1 MNCYIGYSTDP
12 QIRYKATSGGVG
24 SAIVKYLLDNG
35 KCDYALSFDWDKK
48 NLCFTPKLI
57 SDFSQY
63 NICGSIYQ
71 EMNLIACIKKLL
83 PEQVEGRRIVL
94 FSLPCQTRAL
104 RTISESV
111 GFETL
116 IIGLTCS
123 SQQSKEAT
131 SYLLQRIGIREKNVS
146 FLRYRGNGWPSGI
159 QIETTDGKHHFVKNN
174 GSIWTEIFHSRLFI
188 QPRCYS
194 CKNTLND
201 YADIA
206 LADPWLKEYIERE
219 RIGQT
224 LFTSFTPK
232 GNCVIEECAKAGYI
246 EFKQV
251 DRDLLYQSQKITMIR
266 KNAYS
271 TNPKLRNWI
280 RRVFLSTGYKRLA
293 KKELLF
299 KLHCKLKDRIERLII
314 KNQHCA

>member
-1 MNCYIGYSTDP
+1 MKGNVYIGYSTDP
-12 QIRYKATSGGVG
+12 VIRYKATSGGVG
-24 SAIVKYLLDNG
+24 SSIVKYLLDNG
-35 KCDYALSFDWDKK
+35 KCDYALSFDWDEK
-48 NLCFTPKLI
+48 NMCYQPRLI

-71 EMNLIACIKKLL
+71 EMDLIGHIKKLL
-83 PEQVEGRRIVL
+83 SEQTGGGRIVL

-104 RTISESV
+104 RKICELA
-111 GFETL
+111 GFEAL

-131 SYLLQRIGIREKNVS
+131 SYLLQQIGINEQDVTHWQ
-146 FLRYRGNGWPSGI
+146 YRGNGWPSGI

-206 LADPWLKEYIERE
+206 LADPWLKEYVEKE
-219 RIGQT
+219 KIGQT
-224 LFTSFTPK
+224 LFTSLTPK
-232 GNCVIEECAKAGYI
+232 GNNVIEECTKAGYI
-246 EFKQV
+246 EFKYV
-251 DRDLLYQSQKITMIR
+251 DRELLCKSQRTTIVR
-266 KNAYS
+266 KKAYS
-271 TNPKLRNWI
+271 AHPRLRKWL
-280 RRVFLSTGYKRLA
+280 RKVFLSTVYKRMA
-293 KKELLF
+293 KKKPLF
-299 KLHCKLKDRIERLII
+299 KLHCKFKDRIERLIT
-314 KNQHCA
+314 

>member
-12 QIRYKATSGGVG
+12 QIRFKSTSGGVG

-48 NLCFTPKLI
+48 NMCYQPRLI

-83 PEQVEGRRIVL
+83 SEQTRKGRLVL

-104 RTISESV
+104 RNICELAGYEV
-111 GFETL
+111 L

-123 SQQSKEAT
+123 SQQSREAT
-131 SYLLQRIGIREKNVS
+131 SYLLQQIGIDEQNVTH
-146 FLRYRGNGWPSGI
+146 LQYRGNGWPSGI

-194 CKNTLND
+194 CNNTLND

-206 LADPWLKEYIERE
+206 LADPWLKEYVEKE
-219 RIGQT
+219 KIGQT
-224 LFTSFTPK
+224 LFSSFTPK
-232 GNCVIEECAKAGYI
+232 GNSVIEECVKAGYL
-246 EFKQV
+246 EYKDV
-251 DRDLLYQSQKITMIR
+251 DKEQLYQSQKQTIIR

-271 TNPKLRNWI
+271 THPKLRKWL
-280 RRVFLSTGYKRLA
+280 RTFFLSTSYKRIA
-293 KKELLF
+293 KKKMLF
-299 KLHCKLKDRIERLII
+299 KLHCKFKDRVERLIS
-314 KNQHCA
+314 KKFYG